1 MTYHG
6 ADSQVAGGPKGESLN
21 PGATACVESGHR
33 PIARRLLLSGLTRRL
48 APIEHARLR
57 GHGTP
62 PGHNAAGAGVLCL
75 LSGFTNRA
83 PDMDLFTESNPL
95 TGTKPRNFQKT
106 RARDAH
112 VHVREGDTMA
122 DLVRMVE
129 TMAARRCSVNQ
140 ILEAVRAFNDRAA
153 TIPAPS
159 VWISASAP
167 EWRAWAEY
175 WRATKGRTP
184 PQDKRGGWR
193 FPSRTPPAMSIGPKQ

>member
-1 MTYHG
+1 
-6 ADSQVAGGPKGESLN
+6 
-21 PGATACVESGHR
+21 
-33 PIARRLLLSGLTRRL
+33 
-48 APIEHARLR
+48 
-57 GHGTP
+57 
-62 PGHNAAGAGVLCL
+62 
-75 LSGFTNRA
+75 
-83 PDMDLFTESNPL
+83 MDLFTHHHHETRTPS
-95 TGTKPRNFQKT
+95 RNFQKT
-106 RARDAH
+106 RGRDACAH